1 MRKISVNFDEFDVYS
16 CTLYIAQINLDGRRA
31 PAHAIEHRRH
41 LMAHAILESMH
52 IMATTYSRLRYLH
65 VSWYVHTSA
74 YWE

>member
-41 LMAHAILESMH
+41 LMAHAIICTSWPPRTRGY
-52 IMATTYSRLRYLH
+52 ATYM
-65 VSWYVHTSA
+65 
-74 YWE
+74 